1 MNQLENLST
10 FIADA
15 RWEDFPQ
22 EVKEAAR
29 SCTLDTISQA
39 LGAANNPFFTNIMD
53 TLLTYEGI
61 TDATTSS
68 PVRAGIPVWGTAKQA
83 PLRTAVLLNGML
95 SHSMELDDVHTGS
108 KTHIGTVVIPAA
120 WSLCQFLGK
129 SGQDFLEAV
138 VCGYETMSRI
148 GMGLGVSA
156 HRNKGWH
163 VTGTAGTFGA
173 AAACGKLLHFS
184 AEQMT
189 SAFGLAGTQS
199 CSTWAFLTDGATNKI
214 LHPGRAA
221 ANGLDACLL
230 VQGGMK
236 GTRYILDAEDGGIF
250 PMMSDHFDYSQV
262 DRDLGKTWEILNVDK
277 KPYPCCRSTHCAID
291 AALTLREQYHIDPEQ
306 IENVHIDTYLVGWK
320 QCALSDGSRH
330 PQIPTEAKFSTP
342 YTTACAF
349 LNGSVGL
356 SDFEISRINT
366 EQRQEL
372 TKKVTVEP
380 MESFT
385 ARYPSHWGC
394 NMTVTLANGQ
404 TFQQEIADASGSVSS
419 PLTREQLLRK
429 ANSCCTE
436 LDSDLTSEIFS
447 SITDLDHRNSLPSLA
462 F

>member
-1 MNQLENLST
+1 
-10 FIADA
+10 
-15 RWEDFPQ
+15 
-22 EVKEAAR
+22 
-29 SCTLDTISQA
+29 
-39 LGAANNPFFTNIMD
+39 
-53 TLLTYEGI
+53 
-61 TDATTSS
+61 
-68 PVRAGIPVWGTAKQA
+68 
-83 PLRTAVLLNGML
+83 
-95 SHSMELDDVHTGS
+95 
-108 KTHIGTVVIPAA
+108 
-120 WSLCQFLGK
+120 
-129 SGQDFLEAV
+129 
-138 VCGYETMSRI
+138 
-148 GMGLGVSA
+148 
-156 HRNKGWH
+156 
-163 VTGTAGTFGA
+163 
-173 AAACGKLLHFS
+173 
-184 AEQMT
+184 MT

-221 ANGLDACLL
+221 ASGLDACLL
-230 VQGGMK
+230 VQGGMR

-291 AALTLREQYHIDPEQ
+291 AALALREQYHIDPEQ

-356 SDFEISRINT
+356 NDFEISRINE

-380 MESFT
+380 MESLT

-394 NMTVTLANGQ
+394 NMTVTLTNGQ

-436 LDSDLTSEIFS
+436 LDPVLTSEVFS
-447 SITDLDHRNSLPSLA
+447 SITDLDHRNSLPSLT